1 VAVVG
6 VVAAIAVAVALAP
19 VTLVATLGSS
29 AAAASSTPAAAA
41 KARCGVLFPSRFAAA
56 MDREFPGQRVTASV
70 YDTKSHCWYHL
81 HRTMRITTASVIKA
95 QVLGAVLLQAQD
107 EHRGLD
113 SRERDLIHP
122 MIEYSLNEPYVS
134 DLYADVGGV
143 AGMNAFDRRMH
154 ATATTNTLEYGA
166 TVTTSDDRT
175 QIALRMLFGRGP
187 LHRAARQTAWHYLH
201 SVVNPTQRWGITA
214 GVPRGWTV
222 ALKNGFYPFGSHLWR
237 IGSTGFVR
245 APGRPGGYAVTIM
258 TDQDRT
264 QHAGIKLV
272 ERVSRH
278 VAAALA
284 GGRPAPRIVD
294 RAVCVTTDAGQS
306 WPAVAHLVGVP
317 ESKWPSVRLVSGG
330 NPEPLQG
337 QRACSPQLRAR
348 TRAG

>member
-1 VAVVG
+1 VATLL
-6 VVAAIAVAVALAP
+6 IALAP
-19 VTLVATLGSS
+19 VGFTSV
-29 AAAASSTPAAAA
+29 AAAATPAAP
-41 KARCGVLFPSRFAAA
+41 RHCGQMFSARFAKS

-143 AGMNAFDRRMH
+143 AGMNTFDRRMH

-166 TVTTSDDRT
+166 TVTTSNDRT

-187 LHRAARQTAWHYLH
+187 LHRAARATAWHYLH

-214 GVPRGWTV
+214 GVPRGWKV

-237 IGSTGFVR
+237 VGSTGFVR

-264 QHAGIKLV
+264 QHSGIKLV

-284 GGRPAPRIVD
+284 GKRPAPRIVD
-294 RAVCVTTDAGQS
+294 RAVCVTTDAGES
-306 WPAVAHLVGVP
+306 WPAVAHRVGVP
-317 ESKWPSVRLVSGG
+317 ASKWRGVRLVSGG

-337 QRACSPQLRAR
+337 QRACSPKLRPR
-348 TRAG
+348 THAG